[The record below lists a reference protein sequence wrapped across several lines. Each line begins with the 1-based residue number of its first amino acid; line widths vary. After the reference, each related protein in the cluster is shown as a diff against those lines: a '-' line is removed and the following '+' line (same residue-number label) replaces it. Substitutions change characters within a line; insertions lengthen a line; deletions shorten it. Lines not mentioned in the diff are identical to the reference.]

1 MSAAGAGTAWQQPGL
16 VGVFL
21 DQRQTLLPLIDIQED
36 LLARLLS
43 RSERPLRRFLDV
55 GCGDG
60 AMSELVLRVAP
71 GAEAVLLDYSEPM
84 LARAA
89 DRFGSSPNWQ
99 AVRGD
104 LRESRWREGLPGG
117 DYDLVVSGYAIHHLP
132 AERKRE
138 LFKEIRALLAP
149 GGMFVNMDFVSVSGP
164 LTGVF
169 DEQLV
174 ANAIAAERR
183 SEGARSDE
191 QVERDLLADGDD
203 DQPDSA
209 EEQVRWLGQAGFGDA
224 EVHFKWAE
232 AAIFG
237 AVNPAGGSD

>member
-1 MSAAGAGTAWQQPGL
+1 MSASPGSAWQQPDL

-21 DQRQTLLPLIDIQED
+21 DQRQTLLPLIGVQED

-43 RSERPLRRFLDV
+43 RHERPLRRFLDV

-60 AMSELVLRVAP
+60 AMSELLLGVAP
-71 GAEAVLLDYSEPM
+71 GAHAVLLDYSEPM
-84 LARAA
+84 LARARQ
-89 DRFGSSPNWQ
+89 RFGASPNWQ
-99 AVRGD
+99 EARGD
-104 LRESRWREGLPGG
+104 LRASDWREGLPGG
-117 DYDLVVSGYAIHHLP
+117 DYDVVVSGYAIHHLP
-132 AERKRE
+132 AVRKRE
-138 LFKEIRALLAP
+138 LFGEIRELLAP
-149 GGMFVNMDFVSVSGP
+149 GGMFVNMDFVSIGGP
-164 LTGVF
+164 LSGLF

-174 ANAIAAERR
+174 ANAIAAER
-183 SEGARSDE
+183 SSGGERSDAE
-191 QVERDLLADGDD
+191 VERDLLADGDD

-209 EEQVRWLGQAGFGDA
+209 EDQVRWLTEAGYEDA